1 MRRSHL
7 TFCYIIGIY
16 GKTREV
22 VFSDYKTREV
32 VFFNY
37 KKKKELVSHTMEKR
51 LVVYIIKEK
60 RKANEIC
67 LPFFDY
73 ISG

>member
-1 MRRSHL
+1 MRRPHL

-32 VFFNY
+32 FFFDY
-37 KKKKELVSHTMEKR
+37 KKMKELVSHTIEKSR
-51 LVVYIIKEK
+51 LYLLSKK
-60 RKANEIC
+60 KGRQMRFC

-73 ISG
+73 VSG

>member
-1 MRRSHL
+1 MRRPHL

-32 VFFNY
+32 VFSDY
-37 KKKKELVSHTMEKR
+37 KTRE
-51 LVVYIIKEK
+51 VV
-60 RKANEIC
+60 
-67 LPFFDY
+67 FFDY
-73 ISG
+73 KKRRSLILIQWKKG

>member
-1 MRRSHL
+1 MRRPHL

-37 KKKKELVSHTMEKR
+37 KKKKELDSHTMGKR

-67 LPFFDY
+67 LPFL
-73 ISG
+73 IM